1 MLKVAVI
8 GVGGWG
14 KNHVRVLRLLSMEDL
29 VDELYA
35 VDIDEGRLK
44 WAEKVYGA
52 KPLRSIDEAI
62 KADVDAAII
71 ATPTK
76 MHYEHA
82 SVLLS
87 AGISLLVEKPFTE
100 NHVQAV
106 ELIDR
111 SRGVVIT
118 TGYVLRFHPAVRY
131 LREGLN
137 KLGDV
142 VSVYSRRTSPKPQR
156 IGDVGVIKDL
166 TIHDFDLTLY
176 VTGNRVSSISAYGLL
191 EDDYV
196 VHAQIF
202 ARGDK
207 FSSFYES
214 SWTPS
219 YKFRKFEIVGTDGI
233 ADIDFST
240 DTLTFFGRDSVWSP
254 RLSGE
259 EPLLAQDR
267 EFLKAV
273 AGRGGYVIPGDD
285 IVYTVRLC
293 DAAEISIK
301 KGREVYL
308 DELDKFRL
316 KP

>member
-1 MLKVAVI
+1 MLKVAVV

-14 KNHVRVLRLLSMEDL
+14 KNHVRVFKLLSAEGL

-52 KPLRSIDEAI
+52 RPLRSIDEAVR
-62 KADVDAAII
+62 ADVDAAVV

-76 MHYEHA
+76 MHRDHA
-82 SVLLS
+82 SALLD
-87 AGISLLVEKPFTE
+87 AGISILVEKPFTE
-100 NHVQAV
+100 NYVQAV
-106 ELIDR
+106 ELLDR
-111 SRGVVIT
+111 ARGVVVT

-131 LREGLN
+131 LRDR
-137 KLGDV
+137 LGDLGRV
-142 VSVYSRRTSPKPQR
+142 VSIYGRRTSPRPQR
-156 IGDVGVIKDL
+156 PGDVGVVKDL
-166 TIHDFDLTLY
+166 TIHDFDLALY
-176 VTGNRVSSISAYGLL
+176 AVGSKASSASAYGLV
-191 EDDYV
+191 EDGQA

-202 ARGDK
+202 TRGDR

-219 YKFRKFEIVGTDGI
+219 YKFRRFEVVGTEGM
-233 ADIDFST
+233 AAVDFST
-240 DTLTFFGRDSVWSP
+240 DALMFFKHEGTWSP

-273 AGRGGYVIPGDD
+273 AGRGGYVVPAED
-285 IVYTVRLC
+285 IVYTLKLC

-308 DELDKFRL
+308 DELDNL
-316 KP
+316 V